1 MGWNWKDFLRGS
13 VGRGNVRRQRNRLR
27 GKNFSSS
34 HPLTDKPLTNYE
46 KYGSGHSFKSHIATT
61 QLARTERFECQFQ
74 FPPAILGVNSD
85 FPLNCSLMAEEV
97 QVPGMVLTN
106 KEFNLGNWTHY
117 RNNNMQ
123 FLGNEINI
131 TFYTSA
137 DWIHRAK
144 FESWMA
150 LCVNP
155 TSKEVT
161 FPEYTWGE
169 IAINVMD
176 IQNNF
181 RSSWVL
187 HEVTPKVLNLIPL
200 SMGAVGVVRTTLIVS
215 ATYWESKAIEVKL
228 GQAVGGEYAT
238 YEGYNDAI
246 ININPDEQFA

>member
-1 MGWNWKDFLRGS
+1 
-13 VGRGNVRRQRNRLR
+13 
-27 GKNFSSS
+27 
-34 HPLTDKPLTNYE
+34 
-46 KYGSGHSFKSHIATT
+46 
-61 QLARTERFECQFQ
+61 
-74 FPPAILGVNSD
+74 
-85 FPLNCSLMAEEV
+85 MAEEV

-169 IAINVMD
+169 VAINALD

-215 ATYWESKAIEVKL
+215 ATYWESKAIEVNL
-228 GQAVGGEYAT
+228 GKSVGGEYRA
-238 YEGYNDAI
+238 YEGSLVNV
-246 ININPDEQFA
+246 NPNELVG